1 MKNIIELNIEIDAS
15 SKMIFIGEENSSGV
29 EEKYNKFEEISK
41 HIESYLEMYHRK
53 EIEESGKLMTIKEDA
68 EYIYQFLKK
77 QKGTEWNDIEDM
89 KMFKDKRYILPGDT
103 KNDLQKKLD
112 KMLEV
117 LWEELEDVPFYERD
131 GIEYLDDDYLDFQV
145 ETTTKEAIWH
155 WFDERHSKGVH
166 FLLYEY
172 KIKENNILDDLEEEA
187 EQ

>member
-103 KNDLQKKLD
+103 KND
-112 KMLEV
+112 
-117 LWEELEDVPFYERD
+117 
-131 GIEYLDDDYLDFQV
+131 
-145 ETTTKEAIWH
+145 
-155 WFDERHSKGVH
+155 
-166 FLLYEY
+166 
-172 KIKENNILDDLEEEA
+172 
-187 EQ
+187 